1 MPQVGFSNTLEEEV
15 PHLLS
20 QFDGVM
26 STLERNKN
34 HSSLTKQ
41 ESEELKS
48 IWTSTHLA
56 RLRLK
61 HLLERQSTRQYI
73 KEKEKN
79 TENNNE
85 AKH

>member
-26 STLERNKN
+26 SSLERNKN
-34 HSSLTKQ
+34 HSSLTEQ
-41 ESEELKS
+41 ESEELKR
-48 IWTSTHLA
+48 IWTRTHLA
-56 RLRLK
+56 RLQLK
-61 HLLERQSTRQYI
+61 HLLERQSSRQYI

-85 AKH
+85 AEH